1 MQLSEVIF
9 DLGIKGSRSHR
20 DYESMLNNWYVEENN
35 PIPSLELCN
44 ETWNNISLIRL
55 REQRKLER
63 ILEVKELANLEL
75 LKTDWKIIKHQETNY
90 LTPEQYFDLKVER
103 NNIRIKSNEIETE
116 INNLTTL
123 EDVNNYE
130 IIFN

>member
-1 MQLSEVIF
+1 MELSEVIF

-20 DYESMLNNWYVEENN
+20 DYGTMVNNWYIEENN
-35 PIPSLELCN
+35 PIPSEQLCLD
-44 ETWNNISLIRL
+44 TWLNVSVIRL

-103 NNIRIKSNEIETE
+103 NNIRVKSNEIETE

>member
-1 MQLSEVIF
+1 M
-9 DLGIKGSRSHR
+9 
-20 DYESMLNNWYVEENN
+20 
-35 PIPSLELCN
+35 
-44 ETWNNISLIRL
+44 
-55 REQRKLER
+55 
-63 ILEVKELANLEL
+63 ANLEL

-103 NNIRIKSNEIETE
+103 NNIRIKSNVIESE